1 MASVDDEEN
10 PARALTRAVVAMVAV
25 ALLVGASVGLAMV
38 AAAKIGGLT
47 GGSTEASGPQ
57 ADSPAS
63 LYMPPYQPT
72 KDAGNGLDL
81 PGPVESPSALPSSSS
96 DAPATTKPKAGGITL
111 FVAPQQVNPG
121 ARINFNGVYNGAE
134 GAALQIQRQEGG
146 AWTDFPVSASVRG
159 GSFETWI
166 MTSRTGR
173 AKFRVYDESADKASN
188 VVVVQIG

>member
-1 MASVDDEEN
+1 MASVDDEES
-10 PARALTRAVVAMVAV
+10 PGRALTRALVAMVAV
-25 ALLVGASVGLAMV
+25 AVLVGASVGLAMV

-47 GGSTEASGPQ
+47 EGSTEASGQQ

-72 KDAGNGLDL
+72 KDAGNGWDL
-81 PGPVESPSALPSSSS
+81 PGPVESPSALPSSS
-96 DAPATTKPKAGGITL
+96 DAPETTKPKAQGITL

-134 GAALQIQRQEGG
+134 GASLQIQRQEGG
-146 AWTDFPVSASVRG
+146 AWTDFPVTASVRG